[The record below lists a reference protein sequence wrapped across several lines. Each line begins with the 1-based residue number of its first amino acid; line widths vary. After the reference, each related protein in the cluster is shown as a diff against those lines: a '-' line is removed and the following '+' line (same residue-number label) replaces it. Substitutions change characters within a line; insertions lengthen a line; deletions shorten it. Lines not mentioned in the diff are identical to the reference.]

1 MRTLAVSPSS
11 SVLGHSKLGPSHT
24 WRRFMHGQ
32 DKFAWYRFLRQLGN
46 VPIRLADLGCA
57 VLLCVDVF
65 GNNWELINYV
75 GNGKKFLTPLLDVES
90 TDDMEVDYAFPVG
103 ASPNQVSK
111 IGRFMLD
118 TTLTQIL
125 NRDGTSYFLSLGS
138 FKILDSR
145 NDNCGQMVATYPI
158 PNASVNS
165 TVRVGNVKD
174 SITYIRGNTLSHWFS
189 DTKTLPLAPPGSN
202 DATLRA
208 MNYVPARVMTDMR
221 LTVPLVVPPPGQ
233 VVQVNLSVYDFRAV
247 SFCTG
252 CHPATETGQ
261 DTCTISYTYN
271 DTTTS
276 LTILSSKAIIGTDH
290 DLGMIFVRHWGP
302 IASWLIRG
310 LVVLISLGAFFA
322 SRKTVRWTEP
332 CDLSSA
338 WKRLIHLVAPTLYRH
353 PSYAFDYS
361 YLCFNSDKFVLLYT
375 VAVMLDED
383 MSMIFSRTLCKWYK
397 NTNTD
402 MWIEFR
408 LMALSFRWL
417 WLNCLLV
424 KLLKWLI
431 NYVTQARHTGS
442 NVLLGW
448 LTFSSVTWIYL
459 GVAFLFQRNTFIDYG
474 NSVRVELSSTTQNL
488 DGISVNFFDS
498 WYIRAA
504 GSLLVGILANLVAI
518 LTMDH
523 VLNRRWWRTMAKN
536 SLGRQHMYNSTSIL
550 CETDTVFVP
559 KPGYTN
565 AVVDIKARALCTI
578 QWFFS
583 SHLVCFGL
591 PEQPSVVRQ
600 IVATKLGKT
609 PQHHGDTT
617 ATKSSINSRRMSN
630 PVDAIPAAASLID
643 ETSQVSESPGDPA
656 SRELHLLVQD
666 RDGRIRLHDADKRE
680 LQALAME
687 VKILRDSSFFLG

>member
-11 SVLGHSKLGPSHT
+11 RGLDHSKLGKSQT
-24 WRRFMHGQ
+24 WWRFIHGQ
-32 DKFAWYRFLRQLGN
+32 DKFAWYRFVRQLGN
-46 VPIRLADLGCA
+46 VPIRLAGFGCA

-65 GNNWELINYV
+65 GNNWELINYI

-90 TDDMEVDYAFPVG
+90 IDEMEVEYAFPVG

-125 NRDGTSYFLSLGS
+125 NRWSYYLSLGS

-145 NDNCGQMVATYPI
+145 NDNCRQMVATYPI

-165 TVRVGNVKD
+165 TVRVGNVRD

-189 DTKTLPLAPPGSN
+189 DTKTQPLAPPGSN
-202 DATLRA
+202 DATLQA
-208 MNYVPARVMTDMR
+208 MNYVPARALTDMR
-221 LTVPLVVPPPGQ
+221 LTVPLVVPPPGH
-233 VVQVNLSVYDFRAV
+233 VVQVNLTVYDFRAI

-252 CHPATETGQ
+252 CNPTTETGQ
-261 DTCTISYTYN
+261 DTCTISYSFN

-276 LTILSSKAIIGTDH
+276 LKILSSKAIIGADH
-290 DLGMIFVRHWGP
+290 DVGMIFERHWGP
-302 IASWLIRG
+302 MASWLIRG
-310 LVVLISLGAFFA
+310 LAVLISLAAYFA
-322 SRKTVRWTEP
+322 SQKTVRWTEP
-332 CDLSSA
+332 YDLSSA
-338 WKRLIHLVAPTLYRH
+338 WKRLVHLVAPTLYRH

-383 MSMIFSRTLCKWYK
+383 ISMVFSRTICKWYI

-417 WLNCLLV
+417 WLNCLVV
-424 KLLKWLI
+424 KLLKWLV
-431 NYVTQARHTGS
+431 NYVTQAHHTGS

-474 NSVRVELSSTTQNL
+474 NSVRMELSSTTQNL

-504 GSLLVGILANLVAI
+504 GSLLVGILASLVAI

-536 SLGRQHMYNSTSIL
+536 SLGRQHMFNSTSIL
-550 CETDTVFVP
+550 CEANTVFVP

-565 AVVDIKARALCTI
+565 AVVDVKARALCTI

-630 PVDAIPAAASLID
+630 PVDATPVVASLVD
-643 ETSQVSESPGDPA
+643 ETLQVSESPGDPA

-666 RDGRIRLHDADKRE
+666 RDGHIRLHDADKRE